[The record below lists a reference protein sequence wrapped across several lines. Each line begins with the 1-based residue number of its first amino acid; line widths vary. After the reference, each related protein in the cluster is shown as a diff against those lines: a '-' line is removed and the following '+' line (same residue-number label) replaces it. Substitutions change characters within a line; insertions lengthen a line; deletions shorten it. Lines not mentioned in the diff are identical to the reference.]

1 MVLARAMVLARVMV
15 LDCVMVLPRVM
26 MLACVMVLANVI
38 LTPFDHL
45 TTFTFVQ
52 PSDCFH
58 HETSLTYCLK
68 PEIEKMGI
76 QKLKNTH
83 FGTRVPKCTVTK
95 NYRDP
100 QALI

>member
-15 LDCVMVLPRVM
+15 LDCVMVLPCVMIM

-38 LTPFDHL
+38 LTPFDHF

-58 HETSLTYCLK
+58 HETSHIVLSLK
-68 PEIEKMGI
+68 LRKWGS
-76 QKLKNTH
+76 KN
-83 FGTRVPKCTVTK
+83 
-95 NYRDP
+95 
-100 QALI
+100 

>member
-15 LDCVMVLPRVM
+15 LACVMVLPRVM

-58 HETSLTYCLK
+58 HETSHIVLSLK
-68 PEIEKMGI
+68 LRKWGS
-76 QKLKNTH
+76 KN
-83 FGTRVPKCTVTK
+83 
-95 NYRDP
+95 
-100 QALI
+100 

>member
-15 LDCVMVLPRVM
+15 LACALVLPRVM
-26 MLACVMVLANVI
+26 MLANVI

-58 HETSLTYCLK
+58 HETSHIVLSLK
-68 PEIEKMGI
+68 LRKWVS
-76 QKLKNTH
+76 KN
-83 FGTRVPKCTVTK
+83 
-95 NYRDP
+95 
-100 QALI
+100 

>member
-15 LDCVMVLPRVM
+15 LACALVLPRVM
-26 MLACVMVLANVI
+26 MLANVI

-58 HETSLTYCLK
+58 HETSHIVLSLK
-68 PEIEKMGI
+68 LRKWGS
-76 QKLKNTH
+76 KN
-83 FGTRVPKCTVTK
+83 
-95 NYRDP
+95 
-100 QALI
+100 

>member
-26 MLACVMVLANVI
+26 MLANVI

-76 QKLKNTH
+76 QKLK
-83 FGTRVPKCTVTK
+83 K
-95 NYRDP
+95 Y
-100 QALI
+100 